1 MSSFT
6 TAQRT
11 EFTSLFLHQLENKTN
26 CSYPQINTL
35 SLVLD
40 AYYSI
45 LQTNKVSVKGISFNK
60 GSDPG
65 LVFVISPKAGGDDIY
80 VVMGNILQPRLHMYR
95 STWIINMAKARL
107 QKTFLL
113 SQGSGKTRENNDI
126 DIYPHIR
133 QHAQDI
139 YESHTQ
145 EPTFQEC
152 EAILQ
157 TAPAVI
163 WSRHGIITL
172 DKEPVFPHEFDAAFA
187 AGGFTIPY
195 TLRQLQMSPNIF
207 CAALEDGHEDEW
219 NSNEED
225 FVNGSVYAQQYLH
238 IQTIIKGPL
247 IIGRNTGTH

>member
-1 MSSFT
+1 MFSFT

-45 LQTNKVSVKGISFNK
+45 LQTNQVSVKGISFNK

-65 LVFVISPKAGGDDIY
+65 LIFVISPKAGGDDIY

-126 DIYPHIR
+126 DIYPQIR
-133 QHAQDI
+133 QCAQDI

-163 WSRHGIITL
+163 WSRHGIIAL
-172 DKEPVFPHEFDAAFA
+172 DKEPVFPREFDAAFA

-207 CAALEDGHEDEW
+207 CAGLEDGHEDEW
-219 NSNEED
+219 SANEEE
-225 FVNGSVYAQQYLH
+225 FVNGSVYAQQHLH
-238 IQTIIKGPL
+238 ILTIIKGPI
-247 IIGRNTGTH
+247 IIGRI